1 MAANELAG
9 VVYMADFYEIL
20 GVSRDANEAELKKAY
35 RRMAMEYHP
44 DRNPDNPA
52 AEEKFKEASNAYKV
66 LSDPDTRARYD
77 QFGEAGLNGG
87 RNGFQGFHGVDD
99 IFSAFGDL
107 FGDFFGNA
115 RRRGPA
121 RGSDLR
127 LDVEVS
133 FADAVW
139 GTTQEVEVKRRV
151 SCATCGGSGAK
162 PGTNP
167 QTCHTCGGK
176 GQVLHSQGFF
186 MIQTTCPS
194 CRGEGRM
201 IKDLC
206 GSCSGSGLENQTS
219 SLSVTI
225 PAGID
230 DGQTL
235 RLAGKG
241 EAAPQGGRPGH
252 LYVVIHVHPDERFLR
267 EEDDVLTEVPI
278 SYLTAALGGEV
289 QVPSLDEHC
298 EATATLEVKAGTQP
312 GDVVVRRGEGIPRV
326 NRRGRGDHHFRF
338 KVEIPTKLS
347 SRERELL
354 RQLADEVGEKD
365 GKRRG
370 RLFGRLS
377 NKGS

>member
-1 MAANELAG
+1 MS
-9 VVYMADFYEIL
+9 DFYEIL
-20 GVSRDANEAELKKAY
+20 GVSRDASEAELKKAY

-44 DRNPDNPA
+44 DRNPDNPE
-52 AEEKFKEASNAYKV
+52 AEEKFKQASNAYKV
-66 LSDPDTRARYD
+66 LSDPETRARYD
-77 QFGEAGLNGG
+77 QFGEAGLNG
-87 RNGFQGFHGVDD
+87 RSGFQGFHGVDD

-107 FGDFFGNA
+107 FGDFFGGT

-127 LDVEVS
+127 LDLEVA

-139 GTTQEVEVKRRV
+139 GTSREVEVKRRV
-151 SCATCGGSGAK
+151 ACQACNGSGARA
-162 PGTNP
+162 GTSP
-167 QTCHTCGGK
+167 QTCHTCAGK

-194 CRGEGRM
+194 CRGEGRI

-206 GSCSGSGLENQTS
+206 GSCSGSGLENQVS

-241 EAAPQGGRPGH
+241 EVAPKGGRPGH
-252 LYVVIHVHPDERFLR
+252 LYVVVHVQPDERFTR
-267 EEDDVLTEVPI
+267 EEADVLTEVPI

-289 QVPSLDEHC
+289 TVPSLEDHC
-298 EATATLEVKAGTQP
+298 EAQVALEVKPGTQP
-312 GDVVVRRGEGIPRV
+312 GDVVVRRGEGIPRLDH
-326 NRRGRGDHHFRF
+326 RGRGDHHYRF

-347 SRERELL
+347 ARERDLL
-354 RQLADEVGEKD
+354 RQLADEVGDKESR
-365 GKRRG
+365 RRG
-370 RLFGRLS
+370 GLFSRLTS
-377 NKGS
+377 K

>member
-1 MAANELAG
+1 
-9 VVYMADFYEIL
+9 MADFYEIL
-20 GVSRDANEAELKKAY
+20 GVSRDASDAELKKAY
-35 RRMAMEYHP
+35 RRMAMENHP
-44 DRNPDNPA
+44 DRNPNNPE
-52 AEEKFKEASNAYKV
+52 AEEKFKQASNAYKV

-77 QFGEAGLNGG
+77 QFGEAGLNG
-87 RNGFQGFHGVDD
+87 RGFQGFHGVDD

-107 FGDFFGNA
+107 FGDFFGGS

-151 SCATCGGSGAK
+151 ACETCGGSGAK

-167 QTCHTCGGK
+167 QTCQTCGGK

-186 MIQTTCPS
+186 MIQTTCPQ
-194 CRGEGRM
+194 CRGEGRI
-201 IKDLC
+201 IKELC
-206 GSCSGSGLENQTS
+206 GACSGSGLENQVSTL
-219 SLSVTI
+219 SLTI
-225 PAGID
+225 PPGID

-241 EAAPQGGRPGH
+241 EASPQGGRPGH
-252 LYVVIHVHPDERFLR
+252 LYVVVHVQPDKRFMR
-267 EEDDVLTEVPI
+267 DDEDVLTEVPI
-278 SYLTAALGGEV
+278 SYIVAALGGEV
-289 QVPSLDEHC
+289 TVPSLEDNC
-298 EATATLEVKAGTQP
+298 EATKTLEVRSGTQP
-312 GDVVVRRGEGIPRV
+312 GDVVVHRGEGIPRL

-347 SRERELL
+347 SREKELL
-354 RQLADEVGEKD
+354 RELADEAGERDHK
-365 GKRRG
+365 GKIAG
-370 RLFGRLS
+370 LFSRLT
-377 NKGS
+377 NK